1 MTFWEISEF
10 HKLKEGLSAT
20 GCKSE
25 EGRKSISM
33 WDLILAL
40 RISSCISLGKLL
52 HLSVLSLLHPQ
63 NECNDYSIS
72 SGWLENY
79 VY

>member
-52 HLSVLSLLHPQ
+52 HLSVGFSLLICPGRRLDLTGIH
-63 NECNDYSIS
+63 NL
-72 SGWLENY
+72 W
-79 VY
+79 V